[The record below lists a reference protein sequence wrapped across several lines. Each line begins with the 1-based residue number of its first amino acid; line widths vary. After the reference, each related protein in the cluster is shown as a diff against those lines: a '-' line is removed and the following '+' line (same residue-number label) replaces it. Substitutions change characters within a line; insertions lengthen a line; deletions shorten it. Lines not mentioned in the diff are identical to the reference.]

1 MCYCMSKIGH
11 FIVVAGA
18 VLKSAREIGEMYRM
32 GLWEYLHTTVS
43 IIFDR
48 FYSTFFLLIS
58 RDRFFLKI
66 LWLVYF
72 VFVY

>member
-1 MCYCMSKIGH
+1 MSKIGH

-48 FYSTFFLLIS
+48 FYSTFF
-58 RDRFFLKI
+58 
-66 LWLVYF
+66 
-72 VFVY
+72 